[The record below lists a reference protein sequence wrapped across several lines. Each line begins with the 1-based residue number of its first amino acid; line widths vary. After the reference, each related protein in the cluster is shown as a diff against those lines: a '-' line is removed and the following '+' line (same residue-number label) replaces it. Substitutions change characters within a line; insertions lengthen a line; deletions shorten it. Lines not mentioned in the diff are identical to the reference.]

1 MIFCKHIPGAPLNK
15 YVECIVYVEGNNKGV
30 GFPKTAMSIVFNLH
44 DAFKLYTDQRFI
56 QSTDHKKYWVAGFQT
71 GPSYVESYG
80 ISKMIV
86 IQFTTLGAQAFF
98 EQPLRHFTD
107 QYTSLDCLFKNEA
120 DEVWERLQAAENTS
134 AKIGIAE
141 AFLYRKLHVHSR
153 VNHKVISS
161 LNHLLQN
168 DRLTSVA
175 GFCKQQAV
183 SRKHLNYLFQEYIG
197 VSPKMMLS
205 LKRFGSVL
213 NLISK
218 SKPGKLTHVAYEL
231 DFFDQAHFNNSF
243 KRFTGLKPREY
254 IQNTERKPALKLMP
268 YFLPVD

>member
-1 MIFCKHIPGAPLNK
+1 MIFCKHIPEAPLNK
-15 YVECIVYVEGNNKGV
+15 YVECIVYVEGNNKGI

-80 ISKMIV
+80 ASKMIV

-98 EQPLRHFTD
+98 QQPLRHFTD

-120 DEVWERLQAAENTS
+120 DEVWERLQAAETTG
-134 AKIGIAE
+134 AKIRIAE
-141 AFLYRKLHVHSR
+141 TFLRRKLQ
-153 VNHKVISS
+153 VNNQAKDKLISS
-161 LNHLLQN
+161 LHHLLQN

-175 GFCKQQAV
+175 AFCKQQAV
-183 SRKHLNYLFQEYIG
+183 SRKHLNSLFQEYIG

-213 NLISK
+213 YLISK
-218 SKPGKLTHVAYEL
+218 SKRGNLTDLAYEL

-254 IQNTERKPALKLMP
+254 IKNTEQKPALKMMP
-268 YFLPVD
+268 YFLPMD